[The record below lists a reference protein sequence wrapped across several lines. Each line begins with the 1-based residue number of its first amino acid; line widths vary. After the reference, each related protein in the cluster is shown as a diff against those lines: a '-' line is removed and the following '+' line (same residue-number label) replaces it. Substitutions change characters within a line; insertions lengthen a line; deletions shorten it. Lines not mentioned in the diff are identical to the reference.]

1 MADMAIAHVGDDLYD
16 PSGHKIG
23 KIVDVLFDDRTLQP
37 EWYVVRVGMLKGN
50 RLVPVGSAGA
60 CDSGAAVPFGEE
72 LVQSAPKLQGPTPT
86 DTEREAL
93 TVHYG
98 IRQR

>member
-1 MADMAIAHVGDDLYD
+1 MAETAMAHVGDDLYD

-23 KIVDVLFDDRTLQP
+23 KIADVMFDDRTLQP

-50 RLVPVGSAGA
+50 HLVPVGSVSAS
-60 CDSGAAVPFGEE
+60 DNRAAVPYDKE

-86 DTEREAL
+86 DTERQAL
-93 TVHYG
+93 TAHYG
-98 IRQR
+98 IRKR